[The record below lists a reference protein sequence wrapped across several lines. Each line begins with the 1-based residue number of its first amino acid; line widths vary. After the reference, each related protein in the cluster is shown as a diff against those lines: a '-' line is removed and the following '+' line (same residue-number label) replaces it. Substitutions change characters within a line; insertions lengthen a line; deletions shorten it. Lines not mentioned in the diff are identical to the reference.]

1 MTEHDEGVRGVDF
14 TGLALRALEDTF
26 FVPALDV
33 LEREFAEQP
42 LLQARLRQT
51 VAAVPAYSAM
61 PSRRPFRAIS
71 DVADDAPCAPKLLTT
86 GETENAFAFAAPRT
100 TDGPRARRPI
110 RTAVAR
116 PSILDM

>member
-51 VAAVPAYSAM
+51 VAAVL
-61 PSRRPFRAIS
+61 RQFGR
-71 DVADDAPCAPKLLTT
+71 
-86 GETENAFAFAAPRT
+86 
-100 TDGPRARRPI
+100 
-110 RTAVAR
+110 
-116 PSILDM
+116 LDLAQTLSLIHI